1 MISTLAIGASLS
13 IRKGGE
19 VITWLKKIDAKG
31 HCIRR
36 FHYRDGKLLRV
47 ADNRAFGSNE
57 NDEYDFRLDQ
67 GFRVA

>member
-1 MISTLAIGASLS
+1 VIASLALGATLS

-31 HCIRR
+31 HCFRR
-36 FHYRDGKLLRV
+36 FHYKDGKLLRV
-47 ADNRAFGSNE
+47 ADNRAFGSSE
-57 NDEYDFRLDQ
+57 NDEYDFRIDQ